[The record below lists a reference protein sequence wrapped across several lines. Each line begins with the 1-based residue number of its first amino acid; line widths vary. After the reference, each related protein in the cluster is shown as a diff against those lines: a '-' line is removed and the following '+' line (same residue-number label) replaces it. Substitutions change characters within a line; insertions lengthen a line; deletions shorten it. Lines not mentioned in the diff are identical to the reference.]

1 LQKEVEI
8 NGISPIKVCRRAPGV
23 SHLLFADDTLLFFRS
38 SPQEASKVKK
48 IIDTYANGTS
58 QLINPA
64 KCSVI
69 LSNSCSRIV
78 QDEVLL
84 ILQVANDGLEDKYL
98 RLPTPDGRMHR
109 GRFMNLQAHL
119 CQHLMA
125 CGDGLMSQRAR
136 EVLIKSIAQAVPAY
150 VMGVFKLPFSVCD
163 ELRKLIR
170 DYWLGVERG
179 KRKMHWVNWNTLSR
193 SKSQGGMGFRD
204 MHLFNQALLA
214 RQAWRLITCSNSL
227 CARVLKA
234 RYYPQGDLI
243 NTIFTRNPSST

>member
-1 LQKEVEI
+1 
-8 NGISPIKVCRRAPGV
+8 
-23 SHLLFADDTLLFFRS
+23 
-38 SPQEASKVKK
+38 
-48 IIDTYANGTS
+48 
-58 QLINPA
+58 
-64 KCSVI
+64 
-69 LSNSCSRIV
+69 
-78 QDEVLL
+78 
-84 ILQVANDGLEDKYL
+84 
-98 RLPTPDGRMHR
+98 
-109 GRFMNLQAHL
+109 MNLQAHL

-243 NTIFTRNPSST
+243 DTAFTRNPSSTWTVIAYGLELLKKKVWFGVLEMAKTLRCGGIAGYRDLYMVKLSLQGGTNESGGFLNF